1 MTTRASIEAFVGTKQ
16 LALIGASR
24 KKGKFGNTLLREL
37 RKKGYSLKVIH
48 PDAEAIEGEPCLRSL
63 TDVAGTLDS
72 ALIVTSKQHVPE
84 LLRQAATAGIKRVWL
99 QQGAES
105 PEALVVGKELGL
117 DVIAGQCILMHA
129 SPTGPHAF
137 HRCLVKLF
145 GRLPA

>member
-1 MTTRASIEAFVGTKQ
+1 MTTRASIEAFVGTKH

-24 KKGKFGNTLLREL
+24 TKGKFGNTLLREL
-37 RKKGYSLKVIH
+37 RKKGYMLKVIH

-63 TDVAGTLDS
+63 KEVAGTIDC
-72 ALIVTSKQHVPE
+72 ALIVTSKQHVPD
-84 LLRQAATAGIKRVWL
+84 LLRQAEAAGIKQVWL

-129 SPTGPHAF
+129 APTGAHAF

-145 GRLPA
+145 GRLPS